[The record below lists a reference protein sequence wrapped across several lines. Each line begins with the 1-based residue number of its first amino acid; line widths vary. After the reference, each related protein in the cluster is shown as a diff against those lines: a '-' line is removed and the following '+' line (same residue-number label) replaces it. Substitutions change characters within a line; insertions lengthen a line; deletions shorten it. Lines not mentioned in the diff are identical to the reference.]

1 MSNSKEERLKKNGEY
16 WKKRFEAL
24 EESQYKKSI
33 KYYQDIEKKFRMATN
48 SVQVDIEKW
57 YRRLADNNDISYSGA
72 RKLLKKNE
80 LEEFHWSLE
89 EYIQK
94 GQENAVNQQWMR
106 ELENA
111 SAKVHINRLEAMK
124 IQMQQ
129 HAEVLSAQ
137 YKNGTTEF
145 LRNTYAENF
154 YRTAYEIQKG
164 TGIGSNLAKLD
175 TRRIDQIITQPWASD
190 GANFSDR
197 IWSNKEK
204 LVRNLHT
211 ELTQSIIRGEN
222 PNKAGERLAR
232 IMNVSKGQA
241 SRLVMTES
249 AAISSNAQKDCLNEL
264 GVEKYEILATLDNRT
279 SDICQD
285 MDGKIFDM
293 KNYQVGLTAPPFH
306 PYCRST
312 TVPYFDDEFTED
324 EVRAARDENGKTYYV
339 PGDMKHQEWKEKY
352 VHESDWNEHKVSS
365 NGLDNQFSV
374 NRSIVNSKVY
384 TDKFNGIGKNSKI
397 DTVLR
402 NETIDI
408 LDHRNGSKLEDVV
421 YLDERTGKRI
431 FLNNSSSE
439 SLGITLTSDE
449 KEKIL
454 KHKGNIITIHNH
466 PYGSRPS
473 IGDIITMQKTKNI
486 SKIVVAGHNGKIYT
500 ISNINRNVDIK
511 ALYERELRYYKTIYS
526 GDIYMA
532 QEKATQAIYDMK
544 IFEFLER

>member
-1 MSNSKEERLKKNGEY
+1 MAKSNATY
-16 WKKRFEAL
+16 WKERFEAL
-24 EESQYKKSI
+24 EDTQYKKS
-33 KYYQDIEKKFRMATN
+33 KQYYQDIEKQFRMATN
-48 SVQVDIEKW
+48 NVQMDIEKW
-57 YRRLADNNDISYSGA
+57 YTRLAENNNISYASA
-72 RKLLKKNE
+72 KRLLKKKE
-80 LEEFHWSLE
+80 LEEFHWTLE
-89 EYIQK
+89 EYIKK
-94 GQENAVNQQWMR
+94 GQENAVNQRWMK

-111 SAKVHINRLEAMK
+111 SARVHIERLEAMK

-137 YKNGTTEF
+137 YLNGTTNF
-145 LRNTYAENF
+145 LRNTYADNF

-164 TGIGSNLAKLD
+164 IGIGSNLTRLD
-175 TRRIDQIITQPWASD
+175 TRTIDKIIQQPWASD

-197 IWSNKEK
+197 IWSNKDK

-222 PNKAGERLAR
+222 PSKAAERLAK
-232 IMNVSKGQA
+232 IMGVSKAQA
-241 SRLVMTES
+241 NRLVMTES
-249 AAISSNAQKDCLNEL
+249 AAISSSSQKDCLNEL
-264 GVEKYEILATLDNRT
+264 GVEKYEILATLDSRT

-285 MDGKIFDM
+285 MDGKVFDM

-306 PYCRST
+306 PNCRST
-312 TVPYFDDEFTED
+312 TVPYFNDEFTED
-324 EVRAARDENGKTYYV
+324 EVRAARDENGGTYYV
-339 PGDMKHQEWKEKY
+339 PADMKYQEWKEKY

-374 NRSIVNSKVY
+374 NRSIVNSKAF

-439 SLGITLTSDE
+439 SLGITLTLAE

-473 IGDIITMQKTKNI
+473 IGDIITMQRTKDI

-500 ISNINRNVDIK
+500 ISNINRSVDIK
-511 ALYERELRYYKTIYS
+511 NLYEKELQYYKMIYS

-532 QEKATQAIYDMK
+532 QEKATQAIYDMNL
-544 IFEFLER
+544 FEFLER

>member
-1 MSNSKEERLKKNGEY
+1 MSKSKEERLKKNGEY

-33 KYYQDIEKKFRMATN
+33 KYYQDIEKQFRMATN

-129 HAEVLSAQ
+129 HAELLSTQ
-137 YKNGTTEF
+137 YQNKTTEF
-145 LRNTYAENF
+145 LRNTYADNF
-154 YRTAYEIQKG
+154 YKTAFEVQKG
-164 TGIGSNLAKLD
+164 VGVGINLTKLD

-197 IWSNKEK
+197 IWSNKDK

-339 PGDMKHQEWKEKY
+339 PGDMNYKEWKEVFVRSDKQEQEKASRKDNINTVAWSY
-352 VHESDWNEHKVSS
+352 VK
-365 NGLDNQFSV
+365 
-374 NRSIVNSKVY
+374 SKEY
-384 TDKFNGIGKNSKI
+384 KEKFNQISNNKK
-397 DTVLR
+397 V
-402 NETIDI
+402 NETIYKKSIDM
-408 LDHRNGSKLEDVV
+408 LEHRNNTDYEDMYLIDSVTGKVVATQTHSNAILGVV
-421 YLDERTGKRI
+421 YNDEIKQVLRK
-431 FLNNSSSE
+431 SE
-439 SLGITLTSDE
+439 ANTLIS
-449 KEKIL
+449 
-454 KHKGNIITIHNH
+454 IHNH
-466 PYGSRPS
+466 PRNTPPS
-473 IGDIITMQKTKNI
+473 GGDFVSSARNGYKQGII
-486 SKIVVAGHNGKIYT
+486 VCHN
-500 ISNINRNVDIK
+500 
-511 ALYERELRYYKTIYS
+511 
-526 GDIYMA
+526 GDIYLYKTGKKPFTSGLFDRKVIEYKGTPYYLN
-532 QEKATQAIYDMK
+532 EKDAYIKVLNQ
-544 IFEFLER
+544 FEEEYGIQWKEIK